1 MKPSWGVGVVVAILI
16 SIAVGLLGE
25 EGIQWTLSVI
35 LLLVGVW
42 TIVSA
47 FAFVEAKDKNY
58 YAGWGIIISG
68 LSLTYIIPLQDA
80 IALILLAMVVLI
92 LVTVYSGRRPKAIMA
107 ATNRPAPAGETPA
120 ATAT

>member
-92 LVTVYSGRRPKAIMA
+92 LVTLYSGRRPKAIMA